1 MLPCVL
7 AFQSPS
13 SEGHDENSNLEFIA
27 EVRGCS
33 ETQRHSPMFIPTS
46 REGRGGERRRTCPSV
61 WLGIG
66 LLESYSH
73 LPGLRVRYGRK
84 GNYASPSFPG
94 RLERLWWPRMMEG
107 MRPSI
112 LSKESSRGLRRVS

>member
-1 MLPCVL
+1 MLPCIL

-46 REGRGGERRRTCPSV
+46 QEGRGGERRRTCPFCLAGNRATRVLFPLARAQGQIS
-61 WLGIG
+61 WKKGK
-66 LLESYSH
+66 
-73 LPGLRVRYGRK
+73 LRLTQ
-84 GNYASPSFPG
+84 FPWKA
-94 RLERLWWPRMMEG
+94 REATEA
-107 MRPSI
+107 
-112 LSKESSRGLRRVS
+112 